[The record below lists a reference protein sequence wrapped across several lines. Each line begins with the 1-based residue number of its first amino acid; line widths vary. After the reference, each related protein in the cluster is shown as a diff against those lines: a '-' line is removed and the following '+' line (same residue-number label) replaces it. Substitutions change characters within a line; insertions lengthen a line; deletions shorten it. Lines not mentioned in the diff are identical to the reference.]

1 MQQMRLEHRREQVVR
16 GADRVDVAREVEVHV
31 LHRHDLRVAGP
42 RGSALDPEHRPE
54 RRLAQ
59 AEERL
64 AADRAEAL
72 GERDGRRRL
81 ALAELRRRD
90 RGDADELRV
99 RAVGEP
105 LEHGERDLCL
115 VGAVEIELVG
125 LEPRR
130 CRDLGD
136 RPELGLLCDL
146 ERRRCCRRHARCPFY
161 NSAWDTSNISVVDL
175 AADRAYVAIRG
186 LIVSLE
192 LPPGAVIDEREL
204 MRRIGL
210 GRTPV
215 REALRKLA
223 QEQLVEVFP
232 RRGMFV
238 TGVDVRDL
246 ARISEVR
253 TALEPEAARL
263 AAERATDEERDEL
276 ASLSDAIK
284 SGADLMGL
292 DERIHRAIYA
302 AAHNDLMEKTLGEY
316 YVLALRIWMIAL
328 DRAEDLEEAVEA
340 HRDLITAIVVADGD
354 RAADLMRDH
363 VENFE
368 RAMRE
373 VLVSV

>member
-1 MQQMRLEHRREQVVR
+1 M
-16 GADRVDVAREVEVHV
+16 
-31 LHRHDLRVAGP
+31 
-42 RGSALDPEHRPE
+42 
-54 RRLAQ
+54 
-59 AEERL
+59 
-64 AADRAEAL
+64 
-72 GERDGRRRL
+72 
-81 ALAELRRRD
+81 
-90 RGDADELRV
+90 
-99 RAVGEP
+99 
-105 LEHGERDLCL
+105 
-115 VGAVEIELVG
+115 
-125 LEPRR
+125 
-130 CRDLGD
+130 
-136 RPELGLLCDL
+136 
-146 ERRRCCRRHARCPFY
+146 
-161 NSAWDTSNISVVDL
+161 DL
-175 AADRAYVAIRG
+175 AADRAYVTIRG

-204 MRRIGL
+204 MRRLGL

-284 SGADLMGL
+284 GGADLMGL